1 MALRL
6 QGKRILVT
14 AAAQGIGRAAALA
27 FAAEG
32 AEVTA
37 TDRDADAVGSLA
49 AETGGDIRVRRLD
62 VTDAR
67 EIDELARIDTFT
79 VIFNCAGI
87 VPSGTVLDCSDEQWD
102 LAWKL
107 NVGSMFRIVR
117 ALLPAMIAAGGG
129 SIINMASVASSV
141 RGVPDRFAYATTKA
155 AVIGLTKAIAADF
168 VHQRVRCNAI
178 CPGTVQTPSLET
190 RIAAQACRQRRDPAA
205 VRAEWVFG
213 VAARVRQAAS
223 KSRPSSSRSA
233 AGVWNPATWRER
245 FSSCRMSWA

>member
-1 MALRL
+1 MAVRL

-37 TDRDADAVGSLA
+37 TDRDAAGVATLA
-49 AETGGDIRVRRLD
+49 SETGGEIRARRLD
-62 VTDAR
+62 VTDSK
-67 EIDELARIDTFT
+67 EIDELARDDAFT
-79 VIFNCAGI
+79 VIFNCAGA
-87 VPSGTVLDCSDEQWD
+87 VPRGTVLDCTDEQWE

-107 NVGSMFRIVR
+107 NVGSMFRITR
-117 ALLPAMIAAGGG
+117 ALLPSMIAAGGG

-141 RGVPDRFAYATTKA
+141 RGVPDRFAYGTTKA

-168 VHQRVRCNAI
+168 VRQGVRCNAI

-190 RIAAQACRQRRDPAA
+190 RMADQAGRQDRDRDA
-205 VRAEWVFG
+205 VRREFIERQPMGRFGRAAE
-213 VAARVRQAAS
+213 VAALAVYLAS
-223 KSRPSSSRSA
+223 DESA
-233 AGVWNPATWRER
+233 FTTGTIHVIDGGW
-245 FSSCRMSWA
+245 CI